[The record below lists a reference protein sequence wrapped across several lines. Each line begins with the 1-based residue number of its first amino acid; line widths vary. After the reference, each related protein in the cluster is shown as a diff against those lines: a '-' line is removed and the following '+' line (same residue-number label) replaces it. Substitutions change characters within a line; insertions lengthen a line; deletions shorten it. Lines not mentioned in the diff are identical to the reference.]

1 MENRCRHVVDVRD
14 VGEALILVYE
24 KAEAEGRYICTSRL
38 TSYRELV
45 EILRKHYPNY
55 KYPKRWSCYLCWW
68 LNFFG
73 FPSLFHYFI
82 NFEGGSWH
90 LVELHASIY
99 IYIYVVIIEMMVNGC
114 SYYGWNFG
122 ADLKRWMR
130 RRCRN
135 RNLVVR
141 NWRGLGGNIGR
152 LKKQLWTLLR
162 VTKSGDCCWL
172 DQTEEFI

>member
-1 MENRCRHVVDVRD
+1 MENGFRNVVDVRD

-68 LNFFG
+68 IKFRWVSFII
-73 FPSLFHYFI
+73 SLI
-82 NFEGGSWH
+82 LKVVLEILLSCMH
-90 LVELHASIY
+90 LSLY
-99 IYIYVVIIEMMVNGC
+99 IY

-122 ADLKRWMR
+122 ADLKSWMR
-130 RRCRN
+130 RRWRN
-135 RNLVVR
+135 INSVVR
-141 NWRGLGGNIGR
+141 NWRGWGGNIGR
-152 LKKQLWTLLR
+152 LKKQLWTLLK

-172 DQTEEFI
+172 DQTEELI